1 MSAFKIP
8 RGPIH
13 EPPALKPVQR
23 RVPIHPAATH
33 ASEFMLANDEPQR
46 VEWSGDIHP
55 SWLP

>member
-13 EPPALKPVQR
+13 EPTTAEMFDAALSRSVKIVHEGEL
-23 RVPIHPAATH
+23 V
-33 ASEFMLANDEPQR
+33 LADDKPQR
-46 VEWSGDIHP
+46 VESGGIHP